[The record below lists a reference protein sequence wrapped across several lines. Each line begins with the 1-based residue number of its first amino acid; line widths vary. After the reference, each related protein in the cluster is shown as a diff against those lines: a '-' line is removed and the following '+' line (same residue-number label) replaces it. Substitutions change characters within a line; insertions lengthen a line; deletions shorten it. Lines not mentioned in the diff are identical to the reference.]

1 MTGALP
7 PIPRDQQQV
16 LDRLIVERDP
26 TAVTDEACPRCTGQL
41 LLQYERLDTGW
52 VAIPTCLQCSYQ
64 VYERPEE
71 SLEEIEAQLRVL
83 HYSEVNTKRAVRA

>member
-1 MTGALP
+1 MSRGLP

-26 TAVTDEACPRCTGQL
+26 IAVANEACPRCNGQL
-41 LLQYERLDTGW
+41 LLEYEQLDTGW
-52 VAIPTCLQCSYQ
+52 VAVPTCLQCSYQ
-64 VYERPEE
+64 VYERPTE
-71 SLEEIEAQLRVL
+71 SLEDIEAQLRAL